1 MNLSG
6 RYERIHKCCRYCRI
20 YYADYIIDENVML
33 ENLAKNL

>member
-6 RYERIHKCCRYCRI
+6 RYERIHKCCRI